1 MITDLVNGAFET
13 FDFFKKHADAAAEY
27 IGSYLNPQA
36 QNGQPS
42 QEQGKASDNVT
53 GTSSAK
59 KSQNAPAQNG
69 VDEDDIDLSELA
81 DSISD
86 SDDDSDDEMDV
97 ASDAQGTS
105 QAAKANNVES
115 LKPANKTLTE
125 RDMLGL
131 LLKICD
137 TEKQAQKTTLEIKK
151 CRDKMASLDALRG
164 KLDLDALVD
173 PQTKGIDLTAKDSD
187 SDDVR
192 TLKQEFNQL
201 CEAAK
206 RIGLDVDV
214 KKTSYSEQELSSLGR
229 KIDALHKI
237 LDQDL
242 QMDLKKAQEC
252 VSLFHELYQIFQ
264 RNYEKFKKML
274 DAMIEAIRN
283 SAR

>member
-1 MITDLVNGAFET
+1 MITDLVNGAFEA
-13 FDFFKKHADAAAEY
+13 FDFVRKHADAAAEY

-42 QEQGKASDNVT
+42 QEQGKAADDVA
-53 GTSSAK
+53 GISSAQ
-59 KSQNAPAQNG
+59 KSQNVA
-69 VDEDDIDLSELA
+69 DDDIDLSELA

-86 SDDDSDDEMDV
+86 DESDSDDEMEV
-97 ASDAQGTS
+97 ANDAQSAS
-105 QAAKANNVES
+105 QAAKANKAES

-137 TEKQAQKTTLEIKK
+137 TEKQAQKTTLEIKQ

-164 KLDLDALVD
+164 KLDAEALVD

-192 TLKQEFNQL
+192 TLKQEFIQL

-229 KIDALHKI
+229 KIDALHK
-237 LDQDL
+237 LMDQDL
-242 QMDLKKAQEC
+242 QMGLKKAQEC
-252 VSLFHELYQIFQ
+252 VTLFHELYQIFQ
-264 RNYEKFKKML
+264 RNYEKFKKIL